1 MKWTKTWWILLSEH
15 RVAVIW
21 TGSLESV
28 RVREIDFNKM
38 DHAIVYWLKVAYVIY
53 VRIKDLW
60 QTAD

>member
-1 MKWTKTWWILLSEH
+1 MNIISEH